1 MSNDI
6 SLKLTSAS
14 ASEVHSDSVMML
26 NLCRQYLFSLE
37 LFCLCLYLDYEI
49 SVDIRQKTLIYH
61 HVNEIHNNLV

>member
-14 ASEVHSDSVMML
+14 EVHSDSVMMF
-26 NLCRQYLFSLE
+26 NLCRQYLFSLD

-49 SVDIRQKTLIYH
+49 SVDI
-61 HVNEIHNNLV
+61 